1 MSPRP
6 AQWKQVEVSG
16 AQSHSLGPKSRV
28 LSRMTTT
35 SPCFYEPIAFR
46 RLLIFHK
53 FLSFA
58 TLPFSFQTFEG
69 GNLKKWRGFNCWFS
83 AHSLLPSSD
92 GWPALRVGWMVE
104 PPKKTESSRH
114 TIGRDSFSSESD
126 LQVGCRMF
134 WGKVASTCRP
144 MSALKVTPTQM
155 ALPDWPISCSTSQ
168 SSF

>member
-35 SPCFYEPIAFR
+35 SPCFYEPIEFR

-58 TLPFSFQTFEG
+58 TLPFSFQTCEEAISKSGVGLIVGSRRIPYFRAAMAG
-69 GNLKKWRGFNCWFS
+69 LRC
-83 AHSLLPSSD
+83 
-92 GWPALRVGWMVE
+92 ALVGWLSRPRKPSLRGTQLVE
-104 PPKKTESSRH
+104 TAFHPSPTSK
-114 TIGRDSFSSESD
+114 SD
-126 LQVGCRMF
+126 VGCF
-134 WGKVASTCRP
+134 GEKWH
-144 MSALKVTPTQM
+144 LDQ
-155 ALPDWPISCSTSQ
+155 
-168 SSF
+168 

>member
-92 GWPALRVGWMVE
+92 GFAIAAKPRPALSVDWIVGYNFCRRR
-104 PPKKTESSRH
+104 KTSLRSTQLAEAAFHPSPTSKSD
-114 TIGRDSFSSESD
+114 IGYFEKSAIWSNERA
-126 LQVGCRMF
+126 QKARTTRM
-134 WGKVASTCRP
+134 
-144 MSALKVTPTQM
+144 
-155 ALPDWPISCSTSQ
+155 
-168 SSF
+168 